1 MATLATGLL
10 ARFGRA
16 GFAPAGFHQEVSP
29 FHLRFLP
36 FHAFPS
42 AITRPAVVKRFFHFF
57 SYLNESFSFFLVCGH
72 TPTLA
77 LERPVARRILFR
89 RRSDPSPP
97 YALSPCHFIT
107 LVLPTKHLFD
117 PDGP

>member
-42 AITRPAVVKRFFHFF
+42 AITSPAVVSNRTCTFRVNCASAVRITSGCPSSGIFIKKPAKPERF
-57 SYLNESFSFFLVCGH
+57 LRRLKPTDEFLVSH
-72 TPTLA
+72 
-77 LERPVARRILFR
+77 
-89 RRSDPSPP
+89 
-97 YALSPCHFIT
+97 
-107 LVLPTKHLFD
+107 
-117 PDGP
+117 

>member
-42 AITRPAVVKRFFHFF
+42 AITMSALSSPFLRFFEISCRF
-57 SYLNESFSFFLVCGH
+57 FSFFERNTPSTPKSGLRWFLCWPSRGDQGSLVIFQS
-72 TPTLA
+72 A
-77 LERPVARRILFR
+77 SIR
-89 RRSDPSPP
+89 
-97 YALSPCHFIT
+97 
-107 LVLPTKHLFD
+107 
-117 PDGP
+117 

>member
-42 AITRPAVVKRFFHFF
+42 AITRSAAVKRFSSSF
-57 SYLNESFSFFLVCGH
+57 LNLRIFFLLNWAHPCACAGGSVRR
-72 TPTLA
+72 TDVLPSSISA
-77 LERPVARRILFR
+77 LC
-89 RRSDPSPP
+89 SP
-97 YALSPCHFIT
+97 YALNPVTSS
-107 LVLPTKHLFD
+107 L
-117 PDGP
+117 